1 MKGKAKAVEFVDDTY
16 TITVY
21 GHHVA
26 ITDAMKDYAIEKV
39 SKIDRFTNRIVDIR
53 ISMDIQKLEHRVDIV
68 VKIGQLLI
76 KSSAAT
82 DDMYASIDLA
92 AEKLRNQVLKYKD
105 RIQDHTGK
113 KLSVIDMVVN
123 VLNPSGRD
131 LKEINDDIEYENQRE
146 LLNDFSAHPVVSR
159 ESMPLKTLRLA
170 EVVMKMDLS
179 GDQFLI
185 YRSEEDRKLKVIYR
199 RKDGNYGV
207 IEIES

>member
-1 MKGKAKAVEFVDDTY
+1 MKGKAKAVEFIEDTY
-16 TITVY
+16 SITVY

-26 ITDAMKDYAIEKV
+26 ITEAMKDYAIEKV
-39 SKIDRFTNRIVDIR
+39 SKIDRFTDRIVDIR

-92 AEKLRNQVLKYKD
+92 ADKLRNQVLKYKS

-113 KLSVIDMVVN
+113 KLSVVDMVVN

-146 LLNDFSAHPVVSR
+146 LMNDFSTHQVVSK
-159 ESMPLKTLRLA
+159 ESIPLKTLRLA